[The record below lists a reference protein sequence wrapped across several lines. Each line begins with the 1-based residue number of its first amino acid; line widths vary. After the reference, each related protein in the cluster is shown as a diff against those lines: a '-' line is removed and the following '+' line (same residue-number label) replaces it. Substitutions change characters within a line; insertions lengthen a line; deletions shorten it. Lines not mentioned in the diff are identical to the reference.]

1 MWHNYHILQTSHIC
15 HYGDDNDYYMLP
27 VPCTN
32 IKNVIICRNYVIL
45 SKGDYSLS
53 NLTHTHRLSLF
64 FEVLHVDGQAQRNI
78 SCYNDISSQIHTA
91 RTWHC
96 LITN

>member
-1 MWHNYHILQTSHIC
+1 MWHKYHILQTSHIW

-27 VPCTN
+27 VPYTN

-53 NLTHTHRLSLF
+53 NLTHAHRLTVCFLRY
-64 FEVLHVDGQAQRNI
+64 LM
-78 SCYNDISSQIHTA
+78 
-91 RTWHC
+91 
-96 LITN
+96 LIGKHRVTYSITI